1 MRIAFDLR
9 RIRNPGI
16 GRYMKCLVEAILK
29 QQTEHDYLLLLPP
42 DADDVISARSVRTT
56 RVVPRSRYYSV
67 SEQIE
72 LPRILRKHKVDLLH
86 SPHFLLPVSR
96 PCRAV
101 VTIHDVIY
109 LACPRDLPSSRGKLY
124 YSAMMRTSAR
134 LATRIITDSVFS
146 KEEIVR
152 YLHVDPAKISVIYP
166 AVDAGL
172 APISD
177 PGFLQAVLSRHG
189 IDNDFIFYTGI
200 YKPRKNHAGLMRALQ
215 YFLARG
221 GDAQLVIAGPL
232 GDGER
237 ELRNLAEDL
246 RIAKRIIFTGYIED
260 SELCALYTA
269 ARVYAC
275 PSLYEGFGF
284 TVLEAMACGTPVV
297 CSNTAALPEV
307 AGDAALYADANN
319 TQAFGEALYRACTDE
334 IVRRDLTDRGYNN
347 LQRFSWEQAANSCL
361 QTYDE
366 TTAMRRTH
374 AVAFT

>member
-42 DADDVISARSVRTT
+42 DADDVISARSVNLT

-86 SPHFLLPVSR
+86 APHFLLPVSR
-96 PCRAV
+96 PCPAV

-109 LACPRDLPSSRGKLY
+109 LACPQDLPSSRGRLY
-124 YSAMMRTSAR
+124 YNAMMRTSAR

-146 KEEIVR
+146 KDEIVR

-166 AVDAGL
+166 AVDAVL
-172 APISD
+172 AAISD
-177 PGFLQAVLSRHG
+177 PDCLQAVLSRHG

-200 YKPRKNHAGLMRALQ
+200 CKPRKNHAGLMTAFQ
-215 YFLARG
+215 YFLACG

-237 ELRNLAEDL
+237 QLRNLAADL
-246 RIAKRIIFTGYIED
+246 RIAKRVIFTGYIED

-297 CSNTAALPEV
+297 CSSTASLPEV

-319 TQAFGEALYRACTDE
+319 PEAFGEALYRACTDE
-334 IVRRDLTDRGYNN
+334 GLRRELTDQGHNN
-347 LQRFSWEQAANSCL
+347 LQRFSWERAAESCL
-361 QTYDE
+361 QTYEDATGSRE
-366 TTAMRRTH
+366 SPPA
-374 AVAFT
+374 AVA